1 MATFYSN
8 NTRRKDEPEDL
19 RHLRQAHGG
28 SLSTLKELFADWSE
42 EDLLY
47 AIQDAGGDLESAILR
62 ISDGHATQ
70 WGEVK
75 GKKKT
80 PKPKTT
86 SEKQDFRSSNSQRG
100 GFAGRG
106 RGDSFRGGRGGATR
120 GAPRALNGGDRNGRP
135 AKTETDANN
144 TTTTSEPSRNTDT
157 VEAEKS
163 DQTEAIAAAAA
174 DPWNATPAS
183 DATLATT
190 NDNTPTSNGWNDT
203 PAAAAATTS
212 TTTAAD
218 DSWGASPSTAAAVSA
233 TPAPRKV
240 NTATIPAG
248 SKMSWAKIVK

>member
-8 NTRRKDEPEDL
+8 STQRRKDEPEDL
-19 RHLRQAHGG
+19 RQLRQEHGS

-100 GFAGRG
+100 GFAG
-106 RGDSFRGGRGGATR
+106 
-120 GAPRALNGGDRNGRP
+120 
-135 AKTETDANN
+135 
-144 TTTTSEPSRNTDT
+144 
-157 VEAEKS
+157 
-163 DQTEAIAAAAA
+163 
-174 DPWNATPAS
+174 
-183 DATLATT
+183 
-190 NDNTPTSNGWNDT
+190 
-203 PAAAAATTS
+203 
-212 TTTAAD
+212 
-218 DSWGASPSTAAAVSA
+218 
-233 TPAPRKV
+233 
-240 NTATIPAG
+240 
-248 SKMSWAKIVK
+248 

>member
-19 RHLRQAHGG
+19 RQLRQAHGR
-28 SLSTLKELFADWSE
+28 SLSTLKELFTEWSE

-47 AIQDAGGDLESAILR
+47 AIQDAGGDLESTILR

-86 SEKQDFRSSNSQRG
+86 TEKQDFRSSNSQRG

-144 TTTTSEPSRNTDT
+144 TTTSEPSLNTDT
-157 VEAEKS
+157 VEAEKNE
-163 DQTEAIAAAAA
+163 QTDAIAAA
-174 DPWNATPAS
+174 S
-183 DATLATT
+183 
-190 NDNTPTSNGWNDT
+190 
-203 PAAAAATTS
+203 
-212 TTTAAD
+212 
-218 DSWGASPSTAAAVSA
+218 
-233 TPAPRKV
+233 
-240 NTATIPAG
+240 
-248 SKMSWAKIVK
+248 